1 MIAAPPHCRYLAL
14 SYVWGDPKE
23 MGSRRWLMKAA
34 HVDESQL
41 HNGLDLDLLPKTIT
55 DAMAL
60 VSKIGERYLWVDALC
75 IVQDDFKELAEQTS
89 QM

>member
-1 MIAAPPHCRYLAL
+1 MIAAPPNCRYMAL

-23 MGSRRWLMKAA
+23 MGSRRWLMKTA
-34 HVDESQL
+34 HVNESQL